1 MIANRRIFVIFL
13 ALMVLCGCAENP
25 KPTQSPTPTGSIP
38 TPTNTPQ
45 ITPTPMGDRIRDIQG
60 GGHISPKV
68 GQTVKNVNGVVTAV
82 RADGFYIQ
90 DKQPDDNNATSE
102 AILIYTA
109 STPQVKIGDD
119 VLVNGK
125 VEEFIPGGS
134 ATGNLSITEIVTPEV
149 TVLAKGQ
156 SLPNPVIIGIGGRI
170 PPNEIIEDDRNEV
183 FDPEMDGLD
192 FFECL
197 ESMLV
202 QVNNAVVV
210 GPTNAYK
217 EIVVLADNGQGAGV
231 RSARGG
237 IVLRKND
244 FNPERIILD
253 DLLTI
258 LPDVSVGDRIE
269 NPIIGVLDYSFG
281 TFRILPKQRL
291 TVIPGNLK
299 AEIVEAV
306 PAGEFTISAFNLQNL
321 DPSDGQK
328 RFNDLAKVIVTNL
341 GSPDIL
347 SLEEVQDNNG
357 AIDGTVVAAD
367 QTYQMLVKEIQ
378 LLGGPKYEYFDIA
391 PEPNQDGGE
400 TGGNIRVGFL
410 YRTDRGVIFKKVE
423 GGTATR
429 AVTARQGANGIE
441 LSFNPGRIEPTDMA
455 FLSSRKPLIAEFT
468 VNGAKVIVIGVHMNS
483 KGGDTP
489 LFGRYQPPILTS
501 ETQRMQQATVISR
514 FISDLLSLDPK
525 ARVILLG
532 DVNDFQFSRT
542 GEKLTNSGMVDLINT
557 LPEGERYTY
566 TYDGNGQVLDHIF
579 VSPGLKEKLTY
590 FKPVHFSSEFPVARR
605 TGDHDPVYA
614 RFKLP

>member
-1 MIANRRIFVIFL
+1 MVPNWRNITLIL
-13 ALMVLCGCAENP
+13 AICVLCSCNQNP
-25 KPTQSPTPTGSIP
+25 SPTPTSIQTTSVPTATILPQVSP
-38 TPTNTPQ
+38 TPT
-45 ITPTPMGDRIRDIQG
+45 GDRIRDIQG
-60 GGHISPKV
+60 SGHISPMV
-68 GQTVKNVNGVVTAV
+68 GQIVKNVKGVVTAV

-90 DKQPDDNNATSE
+90 DKNPDNKAATSE
-102 AILIYTA
+102 AILVYTV
-109 STPQVKIGDD
+109 STPQVKIGDE

-125 VEEFIPGGS
+125 VDEFIPGGS
-134 ATGNLSITEIVTPEV
+134 PTGNLSITEIATPEINV
-149 TVLAKGQ
+149 IDRGQ
-156 SLPNPVIIGIGGRI
+156 SLPDPVVIGIGGRI
-170 PPNEIIEDDRNEV
+170 PPNEVIEDDRSEV
-183 FDPEMDGLD
+183 FDPEADGLD
-192 FFECL
+192 FFESL

-217 EIVVLADNGQGAGV
+217 EIVVLADNGQGAGQ

-237 IVLRKND
+237 IVIRKND

-253 DLLTI
+253 DLMTI

-291 TVIPGNLK
+291 NVISGNLK
-299 AEIVEAV
+299 AESVELV
-306 PAGEFTISAFNLQNL
+306 PNGEFAISAFNVQNL

-328 RFNDLAKVIVTNL
+328 RFNDIAKVIVNNL

-357 AIDGTVVAAD
+357 AIDGTVVTAD
-367 QTYQMLVKEIQ
+367 QTYRMLIKEIQ
-378 LLGGPKYEYFDIA
+378 AVGGPNYEYVDIA

-410 YRTDRGVIFKKVE
+410 YRTDRGVIFKIVA
-423 GGTATR
+423 GGTAAQ
-429 AVTARQGANGIE
+429 AVTAKQGPNGLE
-441 LSFNPGRIEPTDMA
+441 LSSNPGRIEPTDTA
-455 FLSSRKPLIAEFT
+455 FLSSRKPLVVEFLIKG
-468 VNGAKVIVIGVHMNS
+468 VKVFMIGVHMNS

-514 FISDLLSLDPK
+514 FISTLLNLDSQ
-525 ARVILLG
+525 ARVILMG

-542 GEKLTNSGMVDLINT
+542 GEKLTSSGLIDLINT

-579 VSPGLKEKLTY
+579 VSPALKEKITY
-590 FKPVHFSSEFPVARR
+590 FKPVHFNSEFPVARR

-614 RFKLP
+614 RFRLP